1 MTENKMELIRLILEN
16 DNPEKA
22 VMAFAVIIDL
32 LRQRE
37 ASGEQVSARLQTS
50 YQTSR

>member
-1 MTENKMELIRLILEN
+1 MTDTKTDLIKLILEN

-22 VMAFAVIIDL
+22 VAIFAAIIDFL
-32 LRQRE
+32 KSNE
-37 ASGEQVSARLQTS
+37 ASDEQVSAFLRTS